1 MKVKQSE
8 EDTDV
13 KASSKHTLGQA
24 RSAKQDEFYTQL
36 DDIEK
41 ELKNYK
47 SQLTGKTV
55 FCNCDDPFESNF
67 FKYFALNF
75 NILGLK
81 KLIATSY
88 SKSPI
93 AGKQLPLLDIEGLKP
108 EGKDPYAVIIN
119 EVPDHRKRGAT
130 DITDV
135 EYLLKRKANVAHTL
149 TGDDQYAAGDFRSSE
164 CIALLKEADVVIT
177 NPPFSL
183 FRQFVAQLVDH
194 KKKFVIIGNVNA
206 ITYKEIFNLI
216 QQDELWLGKS
226 IHSGD
231 REFRV
236 PDHYPLEAAGSRVDQ
251 EGRKYIR
258 VKGVRWFTNM
268 DFESRHEDIPL
279 YKKYSDVEYPKYHN
293 YDAIDVSKTAEIPCD
308 YDGPMGVPITFLDKY
323 NPTQFEILGSSRTL
337 GTPMSQLAE
346 KGTFSPGGP
355 RFYLQE
361 SEGNFRRL
369 YDRLVIKRRI

>member
-1 MKVKQSE
+1 MKVKIVKE
-8 EDTDV
+8 KPDV
-13 KASSKHTLGQA
+13 KGASNHTLGQA
-24 RSAKQDEFYTQL
+24 KSAKQDEFYTQL

-47 SQLTGKTV
+47 PQLHGKTV

-93 AGKQLPLLDIEGLKP
+93 TGKQLPLLDIEGLKP
-108 EGKDPYAVIIN
+108 EGKDPYAVIIS
-119 EVPDHRKRGAT
+119 EVPDHRNRGAT

-149 TGDDQYAAGDFRSSE
+149 AGDENYAAGDFRSSE
-164 CIALLKEADVVIT
+164 CVALLKEADVVIT

-183 FRQFVAQLVDH
+183 FRQFVSQLVEH
-194 KKKFVIIGNVNA
+194 KKKYLIIGNVNA
-206 ITYKEIFNLI
+206 ITYKEIFDLI
-216 QQDELWLGKS
+216 QKDELWLGKS

-236 PDHYPLEAAGSRVDQ
+236 PDHYPLEAAGTRVDQ
-251 EGRKYIR
+251 DGRKYIR

-279 YKKYSDVEYPKYHN
+279 YKRYSAQDYPKYYN

-346 KGTFSPGGP
+346 KGSYSPGGP
-355 RFYLQE
+355 RFYLPE
-361 SEGNFRRL
+361 AKGKFRRM
-369 YDRLVIKRRI
+369 YDRLVIKRRT

>member
-1 MKVKQSE
+1 MKVKIVKE
-8 EDTDV
+8 KPDV
-13 KASSKHTLGQA
+13 KAASNHTLGQA
-24 RSAKQDEFYTQL
+24 KSAKQDEFYTQL

-47 SQLTGKTV
+47 PQLRGKTV

-93 AGKQLPLLDIEGLKP
+93 TGKQLPLLDIEGLKP
-108 EGKDPYAVIIN
+108 EGKDPYAVIIS
-119 EVPDHRKRGAT
+119 EVPDHRNRGAT

-149 TGDDQYAAGDFRSSE
+149 VGDENYAAGDFRSSE
-164 CIALLKEADVVIT
+164 CVALLKEADVVIT

-183 FRQFVAQLVDH
+183 FRQFVSQLVEH
-194 KKKFVIIGNVNA
+194 KKKYLIIGNVNA
-206 ITYKEIFNLI
+206 ITYKEIFDLI
-216 QQDELWLGKS
+216 QKDELWLGKS

-236 PDHYPLEAAGSRVDQ
+236 PDHYPLEAAGTRVDQ
-251 EGRKYIR
+251 DGRKYIR

-279 YKKYSDVEYPKYHN
+279 YKIYSAKEYPKYYN

-346 KGTFSPGGP
+346 KGSYSPGGP
-355 RFYLQE
+355 RFYLPE
-361 SEGNFRRL
+361 AKGKFRRM
-369 YDRLVIKRRI
+369 YDRLVIKRRT

>member
-1 MKVKQSE
+1 MKVKQRE
-8 EDTDV
+8 EETDV
-13 KASSKHTLGQA
+13 KAASKHTLGKA

-47 SQLTGKTV
+47 SQLHGKTV

-149 TGDDQYAAGDFRSSE
+149 NGDDQYAAGDFRSSE

-183 FRQFVAQLVDH
+183 FRQFVAQLVAH
-194 KKKFVIIGNVNA
+194 RKKYVIIGNVNA
-206 ITYKEIFNLI
+206 ITYKEIFDLI
-216 QQDELWLGKS
+216 QKDELWLGKS

-279 YKKYSDVEYPKYHN
+279 YKKYSDTEYPKYHN

-308 YDGPMGVPITFLDKY
+308 YDDPMGVPITFLDKY

-337 GTPMSQLAE
+337 GTPMSQIAE

-361 SEGNFRRL
+361 GKGSFRRL
-369 YDRLVIKRRI
+369 YDRLVIKRRT